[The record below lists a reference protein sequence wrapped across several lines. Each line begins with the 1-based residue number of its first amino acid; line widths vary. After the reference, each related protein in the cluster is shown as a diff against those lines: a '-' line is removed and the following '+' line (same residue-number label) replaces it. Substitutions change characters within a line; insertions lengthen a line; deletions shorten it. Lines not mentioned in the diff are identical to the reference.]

1 MKPKNR
7 TVIIAASP
15 DKGLGIRKQ
24 CMRFFY
30 LQHNNLAKSSYG
42 LIRQIALDLTK

>member
-15 DKGLGIRKQ
+15 DKRLRHKEA
-24 CMRFFY
+24 MHAVFY
-30 LQHNNLAKSSYG
+30 LQHNNTANLPTVLLGK
-42 LIRQIALDLTK
+42 LL